1 MFYTLTGVLFLM
13 SILSGFLFIL
23 RHFLSDSFIYGV
35 TFHQLLLSFEKFV
48 IDDPRVF
55 NVTLVDNDSDGDLK
69 GFWVRG
75 QYLQKLIES
84 FPILDLKNFEVL
96 SNCIELITILSK
108 LDFGHFF
115 DNDPII
121 KMPDIGCLGFD
132 NFSESKSTNFW
143 DIMHFGDGICEW
155 IVPVNEIVLV
165 VFVQY
170 FHYFV
175 LVLWELVITELFEF
189 FLWFLWFFGCLC
201 VERFVRLNCCC
212 LRQWDFCM
220 KMCHFL
226 DSFTTPLHWFLK
238 MYIKKL
244 NYF

>member
-1 MFYTLTGVLFLM
+1 MFYTLTGVLFLI
-13 SILSGFLFIL
+13 SILSSFLSIL

-121 KMPDIGCLGFD
+121 KMPDMPDIGCLGFD
-132 NFSESKSTNFW
+132 NFSESKSTNFL

-155 IVPVNEIVLV
+155 IIPVNEIVLV

-189 FLWFLWFFGCLC
+189 FL
-201 VERFVRLNCCC
+201 
-212 LRQWDFCM
+212 
-220 KMCHFL
+220 
-226 DSFTTPLHWFLK
+226 
-238 MYIKKL
+238 
-244 NYF
+244 

>member
-1 MFYTLTGVLFLM
+1 MFYVLTGVLFLIR
-13 SILSGFLFIL
+13 ILAIL

-132 NFSESKSTNFW
+132 NFSESKSTNF
-143 DIMHFGDGICEW
+143 
-155 IVPVNEIVLV
+155 
-165 VFVQY
+165 
-170 FHYFV
+170 
-175 LVLWELVITELFEF
+175 
-189 FLWFLWFFGCLC
+189 
-201 VERFVRLNCCC
+201 
-212 LRQWDFCM
+212 
-220 KMCHFL
+220 
-226 DSFTTPLHWFLK
+226 
-238 MYIKKL
+238 
-244 NYF
+244 